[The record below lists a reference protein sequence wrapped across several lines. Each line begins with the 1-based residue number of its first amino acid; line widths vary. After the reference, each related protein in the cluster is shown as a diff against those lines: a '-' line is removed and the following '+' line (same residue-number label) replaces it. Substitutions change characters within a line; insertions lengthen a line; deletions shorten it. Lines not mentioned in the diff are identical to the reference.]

1 MKRQAILSGLLLV
14 IGAGAQA
21 ADEPRIAVVCA
32 GGDRNKFISLSSIDA
47 LLAERSVEIMRL
59 ANAGDEAGLAG
70 LVAPDAEF
78 IVNSGDASY
87 LSKGPTGLM
96 SFVRFMRRPNSFQ
109 SIRRMHGPV
118 VGDPCRRAT
127 VNLLVRS
134 ESRGAEY
141 PARWLEFTYEGGVL
155 QSVSGYSATVSEGTL
170 QPTAANE
177 S

>member
-1 MKRQAILSGLLLV
+1 MSYIEKSGLKVDAQLV
-14 IGAGAQA
+14 
-21 ADEPRIAVVCA
+21 D
-32 GGDRNKFISLSSIDA
+32 F
-47 LLAERSVEIMRL
+47 VEKEAIPGTKVTPE
-59 ANAGDEAGLAG
+59 AFWAGLAG